1 MSLPNLSQSHWVAR
15 AFFVTSLISGCFSV
29 YFSCRAQKSVGALYD
44 PSELKNWLT
53 RRNSVPLSVWGIRKR
68 LKQLEKL
75 ENISNKTGTGFSL
88 GDEVEKGLLEDFNH
102 LQEWQR
108 SSSLWSAFILQAP
121 FSYMQLS
128 LGSFVLGLGIYL
140 GFVWTRD
147 LDQGAGPNDSRKIFV
162 VFILVVVFCIYFY
175 VTPALYKE
183 IEVLPV
189 KRWKDY
195 QDRLSDFA
203 ARQGAYVKGHPT
215 PPSIAGSDDI
225 TSAPGA
231 STNPKKTPGPPSK
244 APPIRSSPLGFDE
257 ASMARLIHALEAST
271 SAQVA
276 SNREIRSLRDDLRKT
291 GKPERI

>member
-1 MSLPNLSQSHWVAR
+1 M
-15 AFFVTSLISGCFSV
+15 
-29 YFSCRAQKSVGALYD
+29 YD
-44 PSELKNWLT
+44 PSALKNWLT

-88 GDEVEKGLLEDFNH
+88 GDEVEKGLLDDFNH

-147 LDQGAGPNDSRKIFV
+147 LDQGAGPNDSRNIFI
-162 VFILVVVFCIYFY
+162 VFVLLVVFCIYFY

-195 QDRLSDFA
+195 QDRLGDFA
-203 ARQGAYVKGHPT
+203 ERQGAYVKGHPT
-215 PPSIAGSDDI
+215 SPSIAGSDDI

-231 STNPKKTPGPPSK
+231 STNPKKTPGSPNK

-276 SNREIRSLRDDLRKT
+276 SNREIRSLRDELRKT
-291 GKPERI
+291 GKPEKIRLPSP

>member
-1 MSLPNLSQSHWVAR
+1 M
-15 AFFVTSLISGCFSV
+15 
-29 YFSCRAQKSVGALYD
+29 
-44 PSELKNWLT
+44 
-53 RRNSVPLSVWGIRKR
+53 WGIRKR

-75 ENISNKTGTGFSL
+75 EKISSKTGTGFSL

-147 LDQGAGPNDSRKIFV
+147 LDQSAGPNDSRNIFI
-162 VFILVVVFCIYFY
+162 VFVLVVVFCIYFY

-195 QDRLSDFA
+195 QDRLGDFA
-203 ARQGAYVKGHPT
+203 TRQGAYVKS
-215 PPSIAGSDDI
+215 PPPPSSGTSSIAGSDGI
-225 TSAPGA
+225 TPAPGT
-231 STNPKKTPGPPSK
+231 STNPKKIPGPTKK
-244 APPIRSSPLGFDE
+244 APPIQSPSFDG
-257 ASMARLIHALEAST
+257 ASTARLIHALEAST

-276 SNREIRSLRDDLRKT
+276 SNREIRKLRDEL
-291 GKPERI
+291 GKAGKQERVRLPSP

>member
-1 MSLPNLSQSHWVAR
+1 M
-15 AFFVTSLISGCFSV
+15 TSLISGCFSV

-44 PSELKNWLT
+44 PSALKNWLT

-75 ENISNKTGTGFSL
+75 EKISSKSGTGFSL
-88 GDEVEKGLLEDFNH
+88 GDEVEKGLLEDFSH

-147 LDQGAGPNDSRKIFV
+147 LDQSAGPNDSRNIFI
-162 VFILVVVFCIYFY
+162 VFIVVVVFCIYFY

-195 QDRLSDFA
+195 QDRLGDFA
-203 ARQGAYVKGHPT
+203 ARQGAVVTGHPASPLGT
-215 PPSIAGSDDI
+215 PSIAGSDDI
-225 TSAPGA
+225 TPAPGPTT
-231 STNPKKTPGPPSK
+231 SPRKTPSPK
-244 APPIRSSPLGFDE
+244 APPIRSSPLGFDG
-257 ASMARLIHALEAST
+257 AGTARLIRALEAST
-271 SAQVA
+271 SAQVV
-276 SNREIRSLRDDLRKT
+276 SNREIRSLRDELRKA
-291 GKPERI
+291 GKPGMMRQPTP

>member
-1 MSLPNLSQSHWVAR
+1 M
-15 AFFVTSLISGCFSV
+15 TSLISGCFSV

-44 PSELKNWLT
+44 PSALKNWLT

-75 ENISNKTGTGFSL
+75 EKISSKSGTGFSL
-88 GDEVEKGLLEDFNH
+88 GDEVEKGLLEDFSH

-147 LDQGAGPNDSRKIFV
+147 LDQSAGPNDSRNIFI
-162 VFILVVVFCIYFY
+162 VFIVVVVFCIYFY

-195 QDRLSDFA
+195 QDRLGDFA
-203 ARQGAYVKGHPT
+203 ARQGAVVTGHPT
-215 PPSIAGSDDI
+215 SPLGTPSIAGSDDI
-225 TSAPGA
+225 TPAPGPTT
-231 STNPKKTPGPPSK
+231 SPRKTPSPK
-244 APPIRSSPLGFDE
+244 APPIRSSPLSFDG
-257 ASMARLIHALEAST
+257 AGTARLIRALEAST
-271 SAQVA
+271 SAQVV
-276 SNREIRSLRDDLRKT
+276 SNREIRSLRDELRKA
-291 GKPERI
+291 GKPGMMRQSTS